1 MCNAILHCQTG
12 IGTSKNSEPSDLNRL
27 LCLRCPAHPYQQV
40 VPALNGAQRGLWR
53 GLPREEEQVQVEE
66 SVSQETSYFRWMI
79 TPQPIPAQ
87 ESEGRAHG
95 HPGPLLSYKSH
106 ALVCVIRN
114 TTVRRTGRR
123 DHTAHG
129 FAFLHPLLL
138 LAPKQRSQSPRFGLT
153 RRHRV
158 QMDAD
163 IYPLDILSKGGITHR
178 RRNKR
183 VAWVSRSEY
192 CINQRQD

>member
-138 LAPKQRSQSPRFGLT
+138 APKQPSQSPRSGRT

-158 QMDAD
+158 
-163 IYPLDILSKGGITHR
+163 
-178 RRNKR
+178 
-183 VAWVSRSEY
+183 
-192 CINQRQD
+192 